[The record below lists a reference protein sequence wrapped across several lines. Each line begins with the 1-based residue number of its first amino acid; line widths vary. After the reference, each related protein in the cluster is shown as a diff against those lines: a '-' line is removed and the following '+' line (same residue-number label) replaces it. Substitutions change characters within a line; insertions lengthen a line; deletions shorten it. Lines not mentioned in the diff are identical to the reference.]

1 MQSCVVSDD
10 FAGQFRVDDKQDGG
24 GQYKKELVE
33 ALTSMWNGVASGA
46 SDVPVYNKKLHVKHV
61 VDVTAIQE
69 KGGDNTTIGGSN
81 NAPSVSSASN
91 AMSADKMS
99 REQLAEENSSLKRK
113 YDELV
118 AFSVN
123 LTAERDILNNTLEQT
138 RRDLNR
144 EVASRQALEKQ
155 GVKAARGGG
164 QEKSKGNGGMSMNT
178 LILVGVLGFFMA
190 VRATNTGAVGFLQS
204 VPVLGGLLGF
214 HAGAAPRGGDS
225 GPKDEL

>member
-10 FAGQFRVDDKQDGG
+10 FANQFRADEKQEG
-24 GQYKKELVE
+24 GQYRKELVE
-33 ALTSMWNGVASGA
+33 ALTSMWNSVASGGT
-46 SDVPVYNKKLHVKHV
+46 DVAVYNKKLHVKHV
-61 VDVTAIQE
+61 VDVAQGAE
-69 KGGDNTTIGGSN
+69 GESGASGGTGGRL
-81 NAPSVSSASN
+81 PASTSTPN
-91 AMSADKMS
+91 QTSADKMS
-99 REQLAEENSSLKRK
+99 REQLEQEHSALQRK

-144 EVASRQALEKQ
+144 EVASRQAAEKQ
-155 GVKAARGGG
+155 GAKAARGGI
-164 QEKSKGNGGMSMNT
+164 QDKSKGNGGMSMNT
-178 LILVGVLGFFMA
+178 LILVGILAFFMA
-190 VRATNTGAVGFLQS
+190 VRATNTGSAGFLQS

-214 HAGAAPRGGDS
+214 NAAAAPRGENS